1 MKCPFC
7 GYEETKVLDSRPVSN
22 GTSIRR
28 RRECLQCQ
36 ARFTTYERY
45 EQTRIRIIKKDGR
58 RELYDRKKLMNG
70 ILKACEKRPVS
81 TDQIEEIVDN
91 IEEQLRRSGNS
102 EIYSS
107 EIGDKVMEQLK
118 SIDQVAYVRFASV
131 YKEFRDLDSF
141 LQAIRELKNS

>member
-7 GYEETKVLDSRPVSN
+7 GYDETKVLDSRPASN

-45 EQTRIRIIKKDGR
+45 EQTRLRIIKKDGR

-81 TDQIEEIVDN
+81 TDQIEEMVDN
-91 IEEQLRRSGNS
+91 IEEQLRRSGYS

-107 EIGDKVMEQLK
+107 EIGDKVMDQLK

>member
-7 GYEETKVLDSRPVSN
+7 GYEETKVLDSRPASN

-91 IEEQLRRSGNS
+91 IEEELRRSGNS

>member
-7 GYEETKVLDSRPVSN
+7 GYEETKVLDSRPASN

-58 RELYDRKKLMNG
+58 RELYDRNKLMNG
-70 ILKACEKRPVS
+70 LLKACEKRPVS

>member
-7 GYEETKVLDSRPVSN
+7 GYEETKVLDSRPASN

>member
-1 MKCPFC
+1 MRCPFC

-118 SIDQVAYVRFASV
+118 SVDQVAYVRFASV

>member
-7 GYEETKVLDSRPVSN
+7 GYDETKVLDSRPASN

-107 EIGDKVMEQLK
+107 EIGDKVMDQLK

>member
-7 GYEETKVLDSRPVSN
+7 GYEETKVLDSRPASN

-45 EQTRIRIIKKDGR
+45 EQTRIRIIKKDSR

-91 IEEQLRRSGNS
+91 IEEELRRSGNS

>member
-7 GYEETKVLDSRPVSN
+7 GYDETKVLDSRPASN

-45 EQTRIRIIKKDGR
+45 DQTRIRIIKKDGR

-70 ILKACEKRPVS
+70 IIKACEKRPVS

-91 IEEQLRRSGNS
+91 IEEQLRRSGYS

-107 EIGDKVMEQLK
+107 QIGDKVMEQLK
-118 SIDQVAYVRFASV
+118 LIDQVAYVRFASV
-131 YKEFRDLDSF
+131 YKEFRDLESF
-141 LQAIRELKNS
+141 LQAIKELKNS

>member
-7 GYEETKVLDSRPVSN
+7 GYDETKVLDSRPASN

-70 ILKACEKRPVS
+70 IIKACEKRPVS

-91 IEEQLRRSGNS
+91 IEEQLRRSGYS

-107 EIGDKVMEQLK
+107 QIGDKVMEQLK
-118 SIDQVAYVRFASV
+118 LIDQVAYVRFASV
-131 YKEFRDLDSF
+131 YKEFRDLESF
-141 LQAIRELKNS
+141 LQAIKELKNS